1 MNLILQISNYLAE
14 RINISSPIKNED
26 FQKEAKL
33 RRQVMISL
41 QLRCRKLLNKKLLKK
56 RWITYLR
63 YQNLIRRVLKKQI
76 YLYHQ
81 IRILERKPSN
91 NQKNVSKYTQVIS
104 INHLTIIQEIII
116 VKNTV
121 DIKILLMLMSIFEFR
136 MSILLMI

>member
-63 YQNLIRRVLKKQI
+63 YQNLIRRVLKK
-76 YLYHQ
+76 
-81 IRILERKPSN
+81 
-91 NQKNVSKYTQVIS
+91 
-104 INHLTIIQEIII
+104 
-116 VKNTV
+116 
-121 DIKILLMLMSIFEFR
+121 
-136 MSILLMI
+136 